1 MMDLEARAQ
10 MTKKGPFIFE
20 GIRYEEACFMARLV
34 GRIYVLISLVRMQKA
49 SFVQTSLL
57 CHALIG

>member
-10 MTKKGPFIFE
+10 MTKKGP
-20 GIRYEEACFMARLV
+20 YEEACFMARLV